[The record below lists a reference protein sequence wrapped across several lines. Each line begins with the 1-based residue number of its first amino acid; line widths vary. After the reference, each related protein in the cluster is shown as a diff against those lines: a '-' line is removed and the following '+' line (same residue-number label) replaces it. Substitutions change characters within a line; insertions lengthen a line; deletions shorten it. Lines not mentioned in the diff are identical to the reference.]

1 VDREQVTDL
10 EVRRE
15 AIEAGAAWEHG
26 LPPLSART
34 VIEAATNA
42 YSAAWEGSR
51 HQVRDHL
58 RALTAALAAAEPIL
72 AKIKRRAGNP
82 IAEARE
88 LIIDILADTVLPW
101 RFHDDLPERVTVDV
115 VMSSGTARITITD
128 PTPTDANSNATRP
141 IQAAEMPTSPPIAA
155 LSWFEGAPMV
165 DVLSSTEILVRTRDV
180 ATGGGDRDRLMRTL
194 ETYGWV
200 PCVPVTAISPS
211 APMFNVRPTHVC
223 PRCHKYL
230 NVHPGPPLELACV
243 DDQTCGWEADDWSAA
258 TEYEE
263 GHHVIA

>member
-1 VDREQVTDL
+1 MDRKQVTDP

-58 RALTAALAAAEPIL
+58 RALTAALAAVEPIL

-101 RFHDDLPERVTVDV
+101 RFHEDLPERVRIDV
-115 VMSSGTARITITD
+115 VMSTGAARITITD
-128 PTPTDANSNATRP
+128 PMPAGTNNRITQS
-141 IQAAEMPTSPPIAA
+141 AEMPTLPPIAY
-155 LSWFEGAPMV
+155 LSWFMGAPLAE
-165 DVLSSTEILVRTRDV
+165 VLSSTGILVRTRDV
-180 ATGGGDRDRLMRTL
+180 APDGGDRDRLLRTL

-200 PCVPVTAISPS
+200 PCVPVTAISPD
-211 APMFNVRPTHVC
+211 MRVFNVRPTHVC

-230 NVHPGPPLELACV
+230 NVHPGPPLILACV
-243 DDQTCGWEADDWSAA
+243 DDRACGWEADDWSVA